1 MSTSILVDSPAIWES
16 IQADLASAHKYAYIQ
31 TYSFEG
37 DWVGSALTD
46 AYLAAD
52 AEDRR
57 LLIDSYTRANQNDR
71 WIALPGTLF
80 DPEFR
85 AELRNTK
92 RLVGT
97 LRDDG
102 VGVRFG
108 RPFGFL
114 ARKFF
119 SRDHKKLLLFDDQ
132 VAYLGGINFSE
143 HNFDWHD
150 MMLRIEHPEV
160 TEFLRQDFQHSWD
173 GRSTESSRSFADL
186 DMDLHLLSGEGN
198 RRAFGRVLRL
208 IDDAERSIVVISP
221 YLGPPFTEHMAAA
234 VKRGVEV
241 RIVTP
246 DNNNKSYLKQYVLA
260 EAARAGF
267 EVWLLQE
274 RMIHMKC
281 MLIDDRVLIT
291 GSSNFD
297 LMSYNNFLAEV
308 VAICRNP
315 EVIGAFRRQVLEPD
329 LAASKRYDEADGGP
343 GFGLR
348 TIPIRAASVLA
359 RILSPG

>member
-1 MSTSILVDSPAIWES
+1 M
-16 IQADLASAHKYAYIQ
+16 
-31 TYSFEG
+31 
-37 DWVGSALTD
+37 
-46 AYLAAD
+46 
-52 AEDRR
+52 
-57 LLIDSYTRANQNDR
+57 
-71 WIALPGTLF
+71 
-80 DPEFR
+80 
-85 AELRNTK
+85 
-92 RLVGT
+92 
-97 LRDDG
+97 
-102 VGVRFG
+102 RFG

-281 MLIDDRVLIT
+281 MLIDDR
-291 GSSNFD
+291 
-297 LMSYNNFLAEV
+297 
-308 VAICRNP
+308 
-315 EVIGAFRRQVLEPD
+315 GAHHRVLELRPD
-329 LAASKRYDEADGGP
+329 ELQQLPRGGRCDLP
-343 GFGLR
+343 QSGGYRRVPATGAGAGSRGVETVRRSGRRTRLRIAHDPDPRGLGARQDPEPRVAFDKPDR
-348 TIPIRAASVLA
+348 TSGEEFPQRERSSCHTVTD
-359 RILSPG
+359 RS

>member
-1 MSTSILVDSPAIWES
+1 MSTSIIVDSPAIWES
-16 IQADLASAHKYAYIQ
+16 VQADLAGARSYAYIQ

-37 DWVGSALTD
+37 DWVGAALTD
-46 AYLAAD
+46 AYLTAN

-85 AELRNTK
+85 AELKNTK
-92 RLVGT
+92 RLVAT
-97 LRDDG
+97 LRANG

-114 ARKFF
+114 ARRFLN
-119 SRDHKKLLLFDDQ
+119 RDHKKLLLFDDR

-143 HNFDWHD
+143 HNFSWHD
-150 MMLRIEHPEV
+150 IMLRIEHPGV
-160 TEFLRQDFQHSWD
+160 TEFLRQDFLHSWE
-173 GRSTESSRSFADL
+173 GQSKESSRSFTDL
-186 DMDLHLLSGEGN
+186 DMDLHLLSGQGN
-198 RRAFGRVLRL
+198 RRAFGRLLRL
-208 IDDAERSIVVISP
+208 IDDAEHSIVVVSP

-241 RIVTP
+241 RIITP
-246 DNNNKSYLKQYVLA
+246 DNNNKPYLKQYVLA

-267 EVWLLQE
+267 EVWLLRE

-281 MLIDDRVLIT
+281 MLIDERMLIT

-297 LMSYNNFLAEV
+297 VMSYNNFLAEV
-308 VAICRNP
+308 VAVCRDP
-315 EVIGAFRRQVLEPD
+315 EVIAAFRRQVLEPD
-329 LAASKRYDEADGGP
+329 HRGVETT
-343 GFGLR
+343 R
-348 TIPIRAASVLA
+348 RCE
-359 RILSPG
+359 